1 MLMHFFRFTKHS
13 LKGYNLYFTLKQNT
27 DTEEDELKPSE
38 FSINKKNYYYF
49 PNFLKCSSDTSS
61 DFLFQLVFKL
71 YPYYNFDEVI
81 IFETIGINIDI
92 DKPID
97 KITEFLKQIQEG
109 NSLIKIQNDD
119 NTLIN
124 SANNDKNRVL
134 HNNCI
139 PINMDN
145 YYDGNENV
153 QPYDENR
160 EFYEINAN
168 DDDLTKWHFYYNP
181 KMFYVVP
188 INYFNNKCELDKTE
202 FNYLGQ
208 KKLTNKQFN
217 KIMEFTKDMISE
229 LHFKD
234 YLKLLEDNDDFNI
247 TFRMVEEIIEKFGRP
262 LSEKVEDFSKI
273 KGEVQRELLGFS
285 DIEVSLFQENNSN
298 QYNLKKIDG
307 YLKQIL
313 YKYKKNDEFYYYT
326 VDIKNKYNICVN
338 DKFKNV
344 IDQRNIEIDPRDP
357 KKGFDLQQDKNS
369 RNNDDINEKLNQLA
383 EQDYKNVVE
392 SFYKKNTNDTESILK
407 NLGLN

>member
-13 LKGYNLYFTLKQNT
+13 SKGYNLYFTLKQNT
-27 DTEEDELKPSE
+27 DEDELKLSE

-49 PNFLKCSSDTSS
+49 PNFLKSSSNTSS

-71 YPYYNFDEVI
+71 YPYYNFDKVI
-81 IFETIGINIDI
+81 IFESIGIDI
-92 DKPID
+92 EVDKPVD
-97 KITEFLKQIQEG
+97 KIIEFLKEIQDG

-119 NTLIN
+119 NKLL
-124 SANNDKNRVL
+124 NRNG
-134 HNNCI
+134 NNCI
-139 PINMDN
+139 PINRQNN
-145 YYDGNENV
+145 YDDNENI

-160 EFYEINAN
+160 EFYEINVN
-168 DDDLTKWHFYYNP
+168 DDNLTTKWHFYYNP

-188 INYFNNKCELDKTE
+188 INYFDNKCELDKTE
-202 FNYLGQ
+202 FNYLGG

-234 YLKLLEDNDDFNI
+234 YLKLLEDNDNFNI
-247 TFRMVEEIIEKFGRP
+247 TFRMIEEIIEKFGRP

-285 DIEVSLFQENNSN
+285 DIELSTFQGNNFN

-307 YLKQIL
+307 YLRQIL

-326 VDIKNKYNICVN
+326 IDVKNEDNMP
-338 DKFKNV
+338 KNT
-344 IDQRNIEIDPRDP
+344 
-357 KKGFDLQQDKNS
+357 KK
-369 RNNDDINEKLNQLA
+369 NDDINHKL
-383 EQDYKNVVE
+383 EEIGKEDYKN
-392 SFYKKNTNDTESILK
+392 ILK
-407 NLGLN
+407 DFNDKHTKDLDKEKKQILEDLDLNLN